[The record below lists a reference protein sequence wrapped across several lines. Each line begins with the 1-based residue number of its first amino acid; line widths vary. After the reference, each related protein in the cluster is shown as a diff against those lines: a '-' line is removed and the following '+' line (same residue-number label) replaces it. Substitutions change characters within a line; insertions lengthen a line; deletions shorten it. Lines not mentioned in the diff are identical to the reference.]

1 MSDELEFKIDT
12 SQLDA
17 ALAKLP
23 DHVQTRVLKNALE
36 SAGDVILEAIKAHTP
51 ERTDEPTPGSNSL
64 PEGILREDMHAQVIV
79 SETKGAKL
87 RVGPTDIAGHV
98 ARWIN
103 NGWALTSHDGRKI
116 RDIPGKHFIE
126 AGFDESAQG
135 ALDAMT
141 DALAEGI
148 EKFNEEK

>member
-64 PEGILREDMHAQVIV
+64 PEGILREDMHYQVTV
-79 SETKGAKL
+79 SESKGARL
-87 RVGPTDIAGHV
+87 RVGPTEIAGHV

-103 NGWALTSHDGRKI
+103 NGWTLTKHDGTKV
-116 RDIPGKHFIE
+116 RDIPGIHFIE
-126 AGFDESAQG
+126 AGTDEASQA
-135 ALDAMT
+135 ALDALT
-141 DALAEGI
+141 DSIAEGI
-148 EKFNEEK
+148 ENYDAH